1 MKRLAGF
8 FLQGLLYLGPIA
20 LTGYIIFEIF
30 NFVDNLLYNYLT
42 EVIGISIPGL
52 GLLIILMIITLLGY
66 FGQTIMAN
74 PFKFLFKTVIHRI
87 PPIKLIYSSLN
98 DFFAAIVGKERKF
111 NRPVLVRISEDTNLE
126 KLGFITE
133 NDLSKF
139 GVKDK
144 VAVYFPF
151 SYTFSGEMFIVPKE
165 SIKTLQIP
173 AADVL
178 KFILSGGV
186 TEIELSRK
194 NDPEWISD

>member
-30 NFVDNLLYNYLT
+30 NFIDNLLYQYLT
-42 EVIGISIPGL
+42 EVIGMSIPGL
-52 GLLIILMIITLLGY
+52 GLLIILMIVTLLGY
-66 FGQTIMAN
+66 FGQTILAN
-74 PFKFLFKTVIHRI
+74 PFKFLFKGVIRRI
-87 PPIKLIYSSLN
+87 PPIKLIYSSIN

-111 NRPVLVRISEDTNLE
+111 NQPVLVRISEDTNLE

-133 NDLSKF
+133 SDLSNF

-165 SIKTLQIP
+165 SVKTLQIP

-178 KFILSGGV
+178 KFVLSGGV
-186 TEIELSRK
+186 TEIE
-194 NDPEWISD
+194 SDHNREAEMIQE